1 MVVLNSL
8 IVFDFIFE
16 YLGAETV
23 PLESLETQSLN
34 QSVTEVRQLLFN
46 SCGDHSL
53 KVLDSSSLHAPKSI
67 SLSHCWINIK
77 RDFMLEVGTDTSPLE
92 AVLSEMG
99 YISVL
104 EAEKLRE
111 QEIRK
116 LEETNKQELDSI
128 KLEAE
133 QGR

>member
-1 MVVLNSL
+1 
-8 IVFDFIFE
+8 
-16 YLGAETV
+16 
-23 PLESLETQSLN
+23 
-34 QSVTEVRQLLFN
+34 
-46 SCGDHSL
+46 
-53 KVLDSSSLHAPKSI
+53 
-67 SLSHCWINIK
+67 
-77 RDFMLEVGTDTSPLE
+77 MLEAGTETSPLE